1 MVDYLRTF
9 AELRKLNV
17 MYNTTV
23 EHVTKDGDTFVVRPL
38 DARVHVTVG
47 SQVRSAT
54 GATFHAEVLVWATG
68 LAMVSTHHHSTL
80 IAW

>member
-23 EHVTKDGDTFVVRPL
+23 EHVTKKGDTFVVFLQPL
-38 DARVHVTVG
+38 AARRG
-47 SQVRSAT
+47 
-54 GATFHAEVLVWATG
+54 
-68 LAMVSTHHHSTL
+68 M
-80 IAW
+80 